1 MNADKQNTRE
11 YQRAARLLGS
21 KLGVD
26 WRTLPREQVEEYM
39 RKLEIAG
46 RACLIDKD
54 GRKRNKRDISNNS

>member
-1 MNADKQNTRE
+1 LKSQAENSRE
-11 YQRAARLLGS
+11 YQRAGRLLAS

-46 RACLIDKD
+46 QMCLTKNQ
-54 GRKRNKRDISNNS
+54 RKKRRESSDSP

>member
-1 MNADKQNTRE
+1 VTADKQTTRE

-46 RACLIDKD
+46 QACLTKNQ
-54 GRKRNKRDISNNS
+54 RKKRREGSDSP

>member
-1 MNADKQNTRE
+1 MIDRERE

-46 RACLIDKD
+46 QACLAKNR
-54 GRKRNKRDISNNS
+54 RKRREGSDPA

>member
-1 MNADKQNTRE
+1 MNPERE
-11 YQRAARLLGS
+11 YQRAARLLAS

-46 RACLIDKD
+46 QACLIKN
-54 GRKRNKRDISNNS
+54 NKRRSTRAP

>member
-1 MNADKQNTRE
+1 MTADKQNTRE
-11 YQRAARLLGS
+11 YQRAARLLGN

-46 RACLIDKD
+46 QACLIDK
-54 GRKRNKRDISNNS
+54 GKRNRNKRDISSNS